1 MKNELFK
8 VGKKV
13 MFNVGKFMP
22 KALIGVSAGA
32 TVGAIAL
39 AIQAGMEYQRLKD
52 LEEELTWK
60 DYGRIF
66 GPCMA
71 AGVFAIACAFAGLTK
86 QEQRYAAA
94 AALASMYES
103 KGEEFEAK
111 AREIFGDKEVNKAHE
126 EILKDRLNNAKEP
139 MISYSGTAFL
149 DSVTGQY
156 IYMDYETIRSKV
168 NDLNEHMNNGHD
180 ISKAEWCDTFNLVSS
195 AGDGDVSVGWNKK
208 LTGNIKI
215 NPYFQMLDIGRQVA
229 ALEVTEPKLFYEE
242 EDYTDED
249 EEIDEYYRQRNPGW
263 SEV

>member
-1 MKNELFK
+1 MKNEMFE
-8 VGKKV
+8 VGKKIL
-13 MFNVGKFMP
+13 FTAGKYMP
-22 KALIGVSAGA
+22 KALVGISAGA
-32 TVGAIAL
+32 TCGAIWL

-52 LEEELTWK
+52 LGEELTWK

-103 KGEEFEAK
+103 KEKEIDAK
-111 AREIFGDKEVNKAHE
+111 AREIFGDKEVNKMHE
-126 EILKDRLNNAKEP
+126 EILKDKLNNAQEP
-139 MISYSGTAFL
+139 MVNYSGTAFL
-149 DSVTGQY
+149 DLVSGQY
-156 IYMDYETIRSKV
+156 IYMDYETIRTKV
-168 NDLNEHMNNGHD
+168 NDLNDHMNNGHS
-180 ISKAEWCDTFNLVSS
+180 ITKAEWCDTFDLVSTSAEENLV
-195 AGDGDVSVGWNKK
+195 WNNT

-215 NPYFQMLDIGRQVA
+215 DPFFHTLNSGRKVA
-229 ALEVTEPKLFYEE
+229 ALRVTEPRLLYEE
-242 EDYTDED
+242 DEYTD